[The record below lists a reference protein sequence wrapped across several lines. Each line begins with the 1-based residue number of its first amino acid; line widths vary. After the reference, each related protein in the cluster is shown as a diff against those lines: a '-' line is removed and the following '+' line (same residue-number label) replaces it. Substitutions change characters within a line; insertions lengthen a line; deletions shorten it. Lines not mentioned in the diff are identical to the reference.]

1 MKQEDEASDEMNTL
15 YAFDHS
21 LFFNGEHPV
30 IWIPNIPLHTGQGG
44 SVVSFQC
51 VNVVKKPLVFKET
64 DNFKFRK
71 CQIKYRW
78 TALFQSFSWEVSQI
92 YELEILLQKYIY
104 SFLNIHLKEKNPRPQ
119 NFVTGA
125 IFFFFF

>member
-1 MKQEDEASDEMNTL
+1 M
-15 YAFDHS
+15 
-21 LFFNGEHPV
+21 
-30 IWIPNIPLHTGQGG
+30 
-44 SVVSFQC
+44 SFQC

-64 DNFKFRK
+64 DNLKFRK

-125 IFFFFF
+125 IFFFFFKSIEDMWHTIT